1 MLIAVPD
8 ATQQVRLAMLSTLT
22 ICERMSDSIGFL
34 LSDVARLLR
43 RRFDERART
52 IGVTR
57 AQWRTLTVLSRNE
70 GANQGALAELLEVE
84 PITLCRMIDRLEE
97 AGHVERRRDPGDRRA
112 WNIYL
117 TDRSR
122 PLLDQLGRLADGLVG
137 ESLAGLDAAT
147 QDQFT
152 RFLLTV
158 RGNLLNPAPPIETAH
173 G

>member
-1 MLIAVPD
+1 MVSL
-8 ATQQVRLAMLSTLT
+8 LT
-22 ICERMSDSIGFL
+22 ICDTMSDSIGFV
-34 LSDVARLLR
+34 LSDAARLLR
-43 RRFDERART
+43 RRFDERARA

-70 GANQGALAELLEVE
+70 GATQGALADLLEVE

-97 AGHVERRRDPGDRRA
+97 AGHVERRRAPADRRA

-122 PLLDQLGRLADGLVG
+122 PLLDQLRVLG
-137 ESLAGLDAAT
+137 EAVFETALAGLDAPGRAALEAALQRIRANLSAPT
-147 QDQFT
+147 YEDQ
-152 RFLLTV
+152 
-158 RGNLLNPAPPIETAH
+158 AAH

>member
-1 MLIAVPD
+1 
-8 ATQQVRLAMLSTLT
+8 MLSVLT
-22 ICERMSDSIGFL
+22 ICVDMSDTTGFL

-43 RRFDERART
+43 RRFDERARA
-52 IGVTR
+52 IGITR

-70 GANQGALAELLEVE
+70 GANQGALADLLEVE
-84 PITLCRMIDRLEE
+84 PITLCRMIDRLAE

-122 PLLDQLGRLADGLVG
+122 PLLDQLRGLAEAVTDVALT
-137 ESLAGLDAAT
+137 GLDPAARAT
-147 QDQFT
+147 LTRSLDRIRDNLTLLPDQD
-152 RFLLTV
+152 R
-158 RGNLLNPAPPIETAH
+158 AAH

>member
-1 MLIAVPD
+1 
-8 ATQQVRLAMLSTLT
+8 
-22 ICERMSDSIGFL
+22 MSDSVGFL

-43 RRFDERART
+43 RRFDERARA

-84 PITLCRMIDRLEE
+84 PITLCRMIDRLAE

-122 PLLDQLGRLADGLVG
+122 PLLDQLRGLGEEVVDLA
-137 ESLAGLDAAT
+137 
-147 QDQFT
+147 
-152 RFLLTV
+152 LT
-158 RGNLLNPAPPIETAH
+158 GLNPAARAALTHSLDTVRSNLTLHTDKDLVAH

>member
-1 MLIAVPD
+1 
-8 ATQQVRLAMLSTLT
+8 MLSLLI
-22 ICERMSDSIGFL
+22 ICVGMSDPVGFL
-34 LSDVARLLR
+34 LSDTARLLR
-43 RRFDERART
+43 RRFDERARA

-70 GANQGALAELLEVE
+70 GATQGALAELLEVE

-97 AGHVERRRDPGDRRA
+97 AGHVERRRAPADRRA

-122 PLLDQLGRLADGLVG
+122 PLLHRLRTIG
-137 ESLAGLDAAT
+137 EAVVEDALRGLDGEARAALT
-147 QDQFT
+147 QALET
-152 RFLLTV
+152 IRA
-158 RGNLLNPAPPIETAH
+158 NLSALPQEAAH

>member
-1 MLIAVPD
+1 
-8 ATQQVRLAMLSTLT
+8 
-22 ICERMSDSIGFL
+22 MSDGVGFL

-43 RRFDERART
+43 RRFDARARA

-84 PITLCRMIDRLEE
+84 PITLCRMIDRLAE
-97 AGHVERRRDPGDRRA
+97 AGHVERRRDPADRRA

-122 PLLDQLGRLADGLVG
+122 PLLDQLRTLG
-137 ESLAGLDAAT
+137 ERVVEDALTGMSPAARDALTRSLDRIRDNLSAVTD
-147 QDQFT
+147 QDQ
-152 RFLLTV
+152 
-158 RGNLLNPAPPIETAH
+158 AAH